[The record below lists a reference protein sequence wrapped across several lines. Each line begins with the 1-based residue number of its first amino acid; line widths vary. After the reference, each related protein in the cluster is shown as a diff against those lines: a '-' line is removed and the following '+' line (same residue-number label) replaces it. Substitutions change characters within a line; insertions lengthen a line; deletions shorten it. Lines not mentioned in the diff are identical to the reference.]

1 MKNNQTDRFYRNL
14 PESPGVYLMRDS
26 KNRVIYVGKAINLRR
41 RVSSYFLRPHDT
53 RLEKLVEEIR
63 KIDYK
68 KTETAIG
75 ALILEAQLIKKLEP
89 EFNIK
94 EKDDRSFLYAEF
106 TKEKYPR
113 VLLKRGTEKA
123 AGERFGPFTSA
134 QSARQALKILRRIF
148 PYHQHEPEKVGKFKR
163 PCLDAEIGL
172 CPGVC
177 VGSISRADYL
187 RNIRGLKM
195 FLRGKHSELLRWLNR
210 EMKNASKR
218 EEFELAEAARKKIF
232 ALKHIQ
238 DSVLISKDSLLL
250 PGQSLRGG
258 KRIEGYDISNISG
271 TSAVGSMVV
280 FEGDRPNK
288 SQYRKFKIK
297 TVVGSD
303 DTGMLE
309 EVLGR
314 RFKHAGGGGSSDAT
328 VGANW
333 PLPDLI
339 MVDGGVGQVG
349 AVRKIML
356 RVGKRIPIVGI
367 TKGPERKRNDI
378 VGEIPDWTDL
388 ETLIRVRDEAHRF
401 AISYHRKLRRK
412 SSLN

>member
-1 MKNNQTDRFYRNL
+1 MKTKNADKFYRNL
-14 PESPGVYLMRDS
+14 PDGPGVYLMRDS
-26 KNRVIYVGKAINLRR
+26 KNRVIYVGKAVNLRR

-53 RLEKLVEEIR
+53 RLERLVKEIR
-63 KIDYK
+63 KVDYK
-68 KTETAIG
+68 KTDTAIG

-113 VLLKRGTEKA
+113 VLLSRGTEEAK
-123 AGERFGPFTSA
+123 GERFGPFTSA

-177 VGSISRADYL
+177 VGNISRTDYL

-195 FLRGKHSELLRWLNR
+195 FLRGKHRELLRWLNK
-210 EMKNASKR
+210 EMKGASKK
-218 EEFELAEAARKKIF
+218 EEFELAEAFRKKIF

-238 DSVLISKDSLLL
+238 DSVLISKDGLQLSE
-250 PGQSLRGG
+250 GG
-258 KRIEGYDISNISG
+258 AWNSKRIEGYDVSNISG

-280 FEGDRPNK
+280 FEGNKPNK

-309 EVLGR
+309 EVLSR
-314 RFKHAGGGGSSDAT
+314 RFRHAVGGSSPDAT
-328 VGANW
+328 VGVNW

-339 MVDGGVGQVG
+339 LVDGGVGQVG

-356 RVGKRIPIVGI
+356 RTGKRIPIVGI
-367 TKGPERKRNDI
+367 MKGPERKRNDV
-378 VGEIPDWTDL
+378 VGEIPEWTDL

-401 AISYHRKLRRK
+401 AISYHRELRRK
-412 SSLN
+412 NSFG